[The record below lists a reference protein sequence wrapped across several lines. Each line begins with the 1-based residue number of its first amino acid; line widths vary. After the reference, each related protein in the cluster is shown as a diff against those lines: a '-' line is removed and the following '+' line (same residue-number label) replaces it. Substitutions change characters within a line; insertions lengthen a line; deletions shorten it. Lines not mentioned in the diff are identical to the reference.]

1 MEVILMIQQF
11 GFNVL
16 IAFVWFFLDKTYTV
30 AEFAVGFMLGA
41 IITGFYVKLSDKRN
55 FYLGRFLI
63 FLKFLIVC
71 LYELYVACFQVL
83 RLVLSFK
90 PNLKPG
96 IIRMDVDMPTD
107 FQLVFLA
114 SLINLTPGTL
124 TLEVSSNKKT
134 LYIHAL
140 NINDA
145 EEIINGI
152 RRSFEDGIREV
163 WN

>member
-1 MEVILMIQQF
+1 MIQQL
-11 GFNVL
+11 GINVL
-16 IAFVWFFLDKTYTV
+16 IAFVWLFLDKTYTV
-30 AEFAVGFMLGA
+30 AEFSVGFILGA
-41 IITGFYVKLSDKRN
+41 IIIGFYAKLSGQSN
-55 FYLGRFLI
+55 FYLARFLI
-63 FLKFLIVC
+63 FLKFLLVC
-71 LYELYVACFQVL
+71 LYELYVASFQVL

-96 IIRMDVDMPTD
+96 IIRMDVELPTD

-124 TLEVSSNKKT
+124 TLEVSSDKKT

-145 EEIINGI
+145 EEIVSGI
-152 RRSFEDGIREV
+152 RRSFVDGIREV
-163 WN
+163 WR